1 VDIAF
6 NPSIMADAYARIA
19 RLQKRT
25 PTERRRWQTGLWQ
38 RLPWS
43 GLLAL
48 TVGLGCGITALS
60 IAMVSDGKPLDFW
73 RVGGY
78 DVQPT
83 VLLSVLT
90 TLANIVLGYAFSCGL
105 TVSWWL
111 SALRGRTLRHLHT
124 SQSQATS
131 LVALFSRRPAFNTVT
146 VASILLA
153 TLLMDQPLFQ
163 RGIRVVT
170 RQGNESMMATLPIS
184 SSPLQMGATG
194 IIADHKDSLQPTL
207 YHPLFSN
214 ISRQYDLRDAIRIPG
229 FTCVGSCAT
238 EIVTAGW
245 DVACNESSTPYR
257 LMSDEEF
264 IDWQLE
270 DSDGSDENSTT
281 GNYSGPARTQTMFDV
296 SAIYNIS
303 DAFFETGAANYVI
316 QISALYKATPG
327 GNGTT
332 KRRDCILSEALT
344 RYPVH
349 INGDVLTLQPMP
361 WSTNTTVQKLA
372 RAYES
377 TGMGST
383 LHRSSNT
390 GGL

>member
-1 VDIAF
+1 
-6 NPSIMADAYARIA
+6 MADAYARIA

-48 TVGLGCGITALS
+48 IVGLGCGITALS
-60 IAMVSDGKPLDFW
+60 IAMVSNGKPLDFW
-73 RVGGY
+73 RVHGY

-83 VLLSVLT
+83 VLLSILT
-90 TLANIVLGYAFSCGL
+90 TVANIVLGYAFSCGL

-131 LVALFSRRPAFNTVT
+131 LVALFSRRPAFNVVT

-170 RQGNESMMATLPIS
+170 RQGNESIIATFPVS
-184 SSPLQMGATG
+184 SSPLQKGATG
-194 IIADHKDSLQPTL
+194 IIADHKDDLQPAL

-214 ISRQYDLRDAIRIPG
+214 VSRQYDLRDAIRIPG

-264 IDWQLE
+264 IDWR
-270 DSDGSDENSTT
+270 DSDDSDENSTT
-281 GNYSGPARTQTMFDV
+281 VTYSGPARTQTMFNV
-296 SAIYNIS
+296 SAVYNAS
-303 DAFFETGAANYVI
+303 DAFAAGSNYQI
-316 QISALYKATPG
+316 LISAMYNATPG
-327 GNGTT
+327 GNGTM

-372 RAYES
+372 RDFES

-383 LHRSSNT
+383 LYRSSDT
-390 GGL
+390 DGF

>member
-1 VDIAF
+1 
-6 NPSIMADAYARIA
+6 MADAYGPIA
-19 RLQKRT
+19 GLQKRT
-25 PTERRRWQTGLWQ
+25 LTERRRWQTGLWQ

-48 TVGLGCGITALS
+48 IVGLGCGITALS

-105 TVSWWL
+105 TVAWWL

-170 RQGNESMMATLPIS
+170 HRGNESMMVTLPVS
-184 SSPLQMGATG
+184 SSPLQIGATG
-194 IIADHKDSLQPTL
+194 IIADHKDSLQPSL

-214 ISRQYDLRDAIRIPG
+214 VSRQYDLRDAIRIPG

-245 DVACNESSTPYR
+245 DVACSESSTPYR
-257 LMSDEEF
+257 LMSDDEF

-270 DSDGSDENSTT
+270 GSDDSDENSTNRT
-281 GNYSGPARTQTMFDV
+281 YGGPDRTQTMFDV
-296 SAIYNIS
+296 SAIYNTS
-303 DAFFETGAANYVI
+303 DAFIAYGAANY
-316 QISALYKATPG
+316 QINVSAMYKATPG

-332 KRRDCILSEALT
+332 KRRECILSEALT

-361 WSTNTTVQKLA
+361 WSINTTVQKLA
-372 RAYES
+372 RQYES
-377 TGMGST
+377 NGMGST
-383 LHRSSNT
+383 LHLSSDT
-390 GGL
+390 DGF